1 MMAVM
6 IFVSLALKVE
16 TSLFGVDGEE
26 LSAMAVDSELV
37 IMFGWRM
44 EVLGKIYE
52 LRGCRGCLFES
63 IEGQEGKIIL
73 QVFIM

>member
-6 IFVSLALKVE
+6 ILVSLALKAE

-26 LSAMAVDSELV
+26 LSAMVVDRELV
-37 IMFGWRM
+37 MLFGWRM
-44 EVLGKIYE
+44 EDLEKMYE
-52 LRGCRGCLFES
+52 LRKYRGCLFER
-63 IEGQEGKIIL
+63 IEGQEEKIIL